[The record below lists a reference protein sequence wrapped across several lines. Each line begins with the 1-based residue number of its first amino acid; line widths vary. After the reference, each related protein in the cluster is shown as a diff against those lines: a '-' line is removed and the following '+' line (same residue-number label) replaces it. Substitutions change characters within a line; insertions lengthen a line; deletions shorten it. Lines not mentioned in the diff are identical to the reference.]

1 MSAAR
6 GLNMQDGQRNKVLEF
21 DGFVVDLDAAL
32 LKSAGRVIET
42 EPQVFELIAFLC
54 TNPGRLI
61 GYDEIIAKVWHGR
74 IVSDAAIAT
83 RINAARK
90 ALGDD
95 GTAQRVIKTVRGRG
109 LRFELEPVNRSIEAK
124 THASVPVCSNDLGR
138 QSNLDGPS
146 IAVLPFDNMSL
157 DAEQEYF
164 ADGIVEDIITGLSR
178 VAQFFVIA
186 RNSTFAYKGRSVD
199 VRQVGRELGVRY
211 VLEGSVRKAGNR
223 VRITGQLVDASTG
236 HHIWVDRF
244 DGDLV
249 DVFSLQDQITSRV
262 IGAIQPPIRA
272 AETRRSQ
279 RKRPD
284 NLDAYD
290 YYMQALPHVASL
302 ARKANTIGLGLL
314 EKALLLEPD
323 YAAALAMAAW
333 CHAQRC
339 VYGWT
344 DEPEPEGR
352 LALQLA
358 NKAVKLAANDSFAL
372 SMLGAANTLVR
383 EFDKA
388 YELLQRAL
396 ELDPNC
402 AWGWNRLGWLNG
414 YLDRPKESIECFE
427 KAIRLSPLDPTN
439 FNCFA
444 GIGAARF
451 LEGRHDGSVTWQE
464 KALAANPEARWI
476 YRQLIPAY
484 VGAGRMEDARRGV
497 RLLIEDY
504 PSITCEKVRVALLY
518 SAPTMDRICDGL
530 ARAGLPVRQCDVK
543 PATTS

>member
-1 MSAAR
+1 
-6 GLNMQDGQRNKVLEF
+6 MQDGQRNRVLEF

-32 LKSAGRVIET
+32 LRSGGRVIET

-109 LRFELEPVNRSIEAK
+109 LRFQLEPVSRSIEAK
-124 THASVPVCSNDLGR
+124 AQPSVPDCRHDLGP
-138 QSNLDGPS
+138 QTNLDGPS

-157 DAEQEYF
+157 DAEQGYF

-178 VAQFFVIA
+178 VTQFFVIA

-249 DVFSLQDQITSRV
+249 DVFNLQDQITSRV

-290 YYMQALPHVASL
+290 YYMQALPHVTSL
-302 ARKANTIGLGLL
+302 ARKANAIGLGLL
-314 EKALLLEPD
+314 EKALQLEPD

-344 DEPEPEGR
+344 DVPEPEGR

-358 NKAVKLAANDSFAL
+358 NKAVTLAANDSFAL

-388 YELLQRAL
+388 YELLQRAV
-396 ELDPNC
+396 EFDPNC

-444 GIGAARF
+444 GIGAACF
-451 LEGRHDGSVTWQE
+451 LEGRHDDSVTWQE
-464 KALAANPEARWI
+464 KALAANPDARWI

-484 VGAGRMEDARRGV
+484 VCAGRMEDARRGV
-497 RLLIEDY
+497 HLLIEDY

-530 ARAGLPVRQCDVK
+530 ARAGLPVRHCDVE
-543 PATTS
+543 PATAT